1 MTKKT
6 LFDHITHITTINDS
20 NYFKTLSDM
29 DKKTYSIYMIN
40 RFLSINSDWVVYVN
54 EIQKYTQQLKE
65 NGIHIVYNEI
75 IPKKKVYLKYIKSS
89 KNKKY
94 NDDILNILKKEYE
107 LGSNQVK
114 AYYDIFFKD
123 EKSKA
128 KLLELLIKYG
138 TQEQEFKKIKKEI
151 NAN

>member
-65 NGIHIVYNEI
+65 NGIHKVYNEI

>member
-89 KNKKY
+89 KKY